1 MSESLQYDPAGAPG
15 SRGPGAEGPGE
26 TVQRRLH
33 HTLGGLAALAMLAL
47 ALITFIDVWAR
58 YAFNAPIP
66 GAYELTELTMGVMI
80 FAALPVITWRGS
92 HITIDLLDHVTPAWL
107 ALWGGVLVQ
116 ALSALVL
123 AGLAAELWSLAMTLK
138 NYGDV
143 TEYLRIPIHP
153 VVQLMSLLAWFTAAL
168 ALAALALSL
177 ARARRRSS

>member
-1 MSESLQYDPAGAPG
+1 
-15 SRGPGAEGPGE
+15 
-26 TVQRRLH
+26 
-33 HTLGGLAALAMLAL
+33 GGLAALAMLAL

-107 ALWGGVLVQ
+107 ALWGGALVQ

-123 AGLAAELWSLAMTLK
+123 AGLAAELWSLAMTMK
-138 NYGDV
+138 GYGDV

-153 VVQLMSLLAWFTAAL
+153 VVQLMSLLAWFTCAL
-168 ALAALALSL
+168 SLAALALTL
-177 ARARRRSS
+177 AGALRRSS